1 MRHAK
6 GHKVLGNAYTPY
18 ILAFDSTVTA
28 ASAAEV
34 RAMQGE
40 APEHTQEDDDDDDAS
55 AFGTE
60 FGKPPM
66 RSKRKRVLLPRRSSI
81 KKEHVGVAAPTATA
95 PTAPR
100 DNNKNKDN
108 NDEDNDRS
116 TNSKSKSK
124 SKSSADEDDGGP
136 GPAMVGETVVSIIGF
151 DLVGAH
157 REAQGKYA
165 AADAAAAKNPTGKL
179 ILVQDMYTIHE
190 GVDQL
195 GVEGHSYDKY
205 DGLIVVGI
213 PRMSATKAR
222 QLVARIDRVNAS
234 EGRTARRRFVMFIR
248 APRMATLDDIGSD
261 LSERQVAA
269 IEDVLVRVA
278 RDCDLNVT
286 DAERAAFKCAKTKA
300 GLMEVYV

>member
-1 MRHAK
+1 
-6 GHKVLGNAYTPY
+6 
-18 ILAFDSTVTA
+18 
-28 ASAAEV
+28 
-34 RAMQGE
+34 
-40 APEHTQEDDDDDDAS
+40 
-55 AFGTE
+55 
-60 FGKPPM
+60 
-66 RSKRKRVLLPRRSSI
+66 
-81 KKEHVGVAAPTATA
+81 
-95 PTAPR
+95 
-100 DNNKNKDN
+100 
-108 NDEDNDRS
+108 
-116 TNSKSKSK
+116 
-124 SKSSADEDDGGP
+124 
-136 GPAMVGETVVSIIGF
+136 MVGETVVSIIGF

-157 REAQGKYA
+157 REAQGKYG
-165 AADAAAAKNPTGKL
+165 AADAAAEKNPTGKL